1 MIVRV
6 RRAKSGLSKYLRDG
20 KKAGSI
26 YNRDDKDIVTPIWG
40 KLDDF
45 ERGETYCIENKNW
58 SENYMHI
65 TFGFSDNDWAKIESL
80 PSKNEQ
86 NVLMQE
92 LVQDYIK
99 HHFSGYDIEN
109 EIISY
114 AELHYPKLKYDEHGN
129 KRYPHIH
136 LGVSFLNPLSDTKLR
151 NLFAINSYYDD
162 LMVRKSNYKFGFE
175 QTKRR
180 EVKVPNFDSQI
191 GRDRREWIELL
202 DDLNDRQELIYFLEN
217 QMNFKEEIDYRV
229 VDTKNNNYIK
239 LINKSYKID
248 KSGKK
253 IVQDINLQ
261 GRGFERF
268 VDVNSTKKN
277 HKKLEDMTQ
286 QELEEI
292 LNDVYIKRV
301 EDIAK
306 RRSNKATE
314 NLKKI
319 YENDEKLKIDFEK
332 RYSKKADYNSFKS
345 LTIQQKIFY
354 KHYGVNIEDSLQ
366 GYYIKIDETGLTNNT
381 TFINHSK
388 GVKVEDK
395 GDEIFSYSNL
405 DSIQDEVRLMI
416 DIALAKGWDLLEI
429 EVDGTTEFIK
439 EAKKQILLKVEEQNK
454 KGEKNKIE
462 EINIVEKSSR
472 AISQLDNYIIQNQSK
487 IFESEKVHDIQFL
500 KENLPAQIVLNF
512 AKHKYNINLDEFEI
526 IDGNKINNKTNRQK
540 PKSIIDFFIK
550 EIGINI
556 IEATEI
562 CNDLISKQPK
572 LIVID
577 EVKDSKL
584 EELVQTIQKMK
595 ELELEKT
602 ELINQEEEINH
613 YSKDRNKKRNR
624 NGKN

>member
-1 MIVRV
+1 
-6 RRAKSGLSKYLRDG
+6 
-20 KKAGSI
+20 
-26 YNRDDKDIVTPIWG
+26 
-40 KLDDF
+40 
-45 ERGETYCIENKNW
+45 
-58 SENYMHI
+58 
-65 TFGFSDNDWAKIESL
+65 
-80 PSKNEQ
+80 
-86 NVLMQE
+86 
-92 LVQDYIK
+92 
-99 HHFSGYDIEN
+99 
-109 EIISY
+109 
-114 AELHYPKLKYDEHGN
+114 
-129 KRYPHIH
+129 
-136 LGVSFLNPLSDTKLR
+136 
-151 NLFAINSYYDD
+151 
-162 LMVRKSNYKFGFE
+162 
-175 QTKRR
+175 
-180 EVKVPNFDSQI
+180 
-191 GRDRREWIELL
+191 
-202 DDLNDRQELIYFLEN
+202 
-217 QMNFKEEIDYRV
+217 
-229 VDTKNNNYIK
+229 
-239 LINKSYKID
+239 
-248 KSGKK
+248 
-253 IVQDINLQ
+253 
-261 GRGFERF
+261 
-268 VDVNSTKKN
+268 
-277 HKKLEDMTQ
+277 
-286 QELEEI
+286 
-292 LNDVYIKRV
+292 
-301 EDIAK
+301 
-306 RRSNKATE
+306 
-314 NLKKI
+314 
-319 YENDEKLKIDFEK
+319 
-332 RYSKKADYNSFKS
+332 
-345 LTIQQKIFY
+345 
-354 KHYGVNIEDSLQ
+354 
-366 GYYIKIDETGLTNNT
+366 LTNNT

-462 EINIVEKSSR
+462 EIKIVEKLSR
-472 AISQLDNYIIQNQSK
+472 PVSQLDNYMIQNQSK

-562 CNDLISKQPK
+562 CNDLILKQPK
-572 LIVID
+572 PIVID